1 LSHLLYVWNFGG
13 RGKERRVEG
22 WKRGVDTTPLI
33 LDVLKINRGDESRC
47 PSPCL
52 VVGLEGKKMI
62 MYKEIGNYILHLL
75 NSILKKYYGK
85 NRNNIK
91 IQ

>member
-13 RGKERRVEG
+13 RGGERRVEG
-22 WKRGVDTTPLI
+22 WKRGVDTTPFI

-62 MYKEIGNYILHLL
+62 MYKEIGNYILHLSFL
-75 NSILKKYYGK
+75 NYIDKY
-85 NRNNIK
+85 
-91 IQ
+91 